1 MLSTPGQTIFAQNG
15 YRPVVPGIKVDVPG
29 ANDPSNPFPK
39 PAHLFTIA
47 DLGGWTAVTA
57 KFFDTSSGVIT
68 AIKQNKGV
76 PIDKK

>member
-1 MLSTPGQTIFAQNG
+1 
-15 YRPVVPGIKVDVPG
+15 VPG
-29 ANDPSNPFPK
+29 ANDPANPFPT

-68 AIKQNKGV
+68 AIEQNKGV